1 MAYLILFS
9 GGCNSGKTTM
19 LKAVASKLQSLGHKV
34 NILDEL
40 IRKETDKPI
49 DELRKDAKSYLKLQ
63 DKIIRRKIEQEKAA
77 LEDESKTIYL
87 ADRAVTD
94 SLFYLENYVDK
105 SQLDDEE
112 SLKLFCRLHS
122 FAHRYLDYN
131 FWLYSLVIE
140 FKPIA
145 VKEYDSFRP
154 TYISM
159 LKEYESTCISR
170 MNYVYSNGYAA
181 GNYMTVNLNSTTTE
195 KATAKI
201 IKSIESLIHGSNIN

>member
-63 DKIIRRKIEQEKAA
+63 DKIIRRKIEQERTA
-77 LEDESKTIYL
+77 LKDESQTIYL

-112 SLKLFCRLHS
+112 SLKLFCRLHK
-122 FAHRYLDYN
+122 FAHNYLEYN
-131 FWLYSLVIE
+131 FWRFSFVFE
-140 FKPIA
+140 FLPLT
-145 VKEYDSFRP
+145 VKEHDSFRP
-154 TYISM
+154 AYIEM
-159 LKEYESTCISR
+159 LKNYESICISR
-170 MNYVYSNGYAA
+170 MNYMYSNGYAERNFKA
-181 GNYMTVNLNSTTTE
+181 IDLNSIDAE
-195 KATAKI
+195 KAAKKI
-201 IKSIESLIHGSNIN
+201 TNLIEALL